1 LRHGWLLALI
11 AVPSTLLY
19 MAYYWGPDGMS
30 MRFLVPTFFIYG
42 IAAVW
47 LLKLLAESW
56 RGPAI
61 VASLV
66 ALLLTALAEVPQTR
80 MQLQRLSDANRR
92 LAQITDALK
101 QHVPAGSIVLADR
114 QVEQQL
120 DFVGDWRLAD
130 TQLVLG
136 GGRQPPGPDGGDDGA
151 PSPGRG
157 RVVAQR

>member
-1 LRHGWLLALI
+1 
-11 AVPSTLLY
+11 
-19 MAYYWGPDGMS
+19 

-80 MQLQRLSDANRR
+80 MQVLVHRGEVDSEQAAVAHDRFSRDDQLLDVPRR
-92 LAQITDALK
+92 RA
-101 QHVPAGSIVLADR
+101 R
-114 QVEQQL
+114 EQQ
-120 DFVGDWRLAD
+120 VA
-130 TQLVLG
+130 
-136 GGRQPPGPDGGDDGA
+136 
-151 PSPGRG
+151 
-157 RVVAQR
+157 RVEIR